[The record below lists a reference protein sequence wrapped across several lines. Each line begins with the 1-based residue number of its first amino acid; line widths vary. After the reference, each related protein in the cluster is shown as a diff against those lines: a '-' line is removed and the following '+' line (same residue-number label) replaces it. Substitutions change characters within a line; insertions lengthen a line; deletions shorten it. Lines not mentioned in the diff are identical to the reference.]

1 MKDFASVVKE
11 ARRFKGLTLQQVAS
25 KVGTHKG
32 YISGIE
38 HHKVNP
44 PSAKLVRKM
53 AKLLDL
59 DVLELLILAVVEK
72 APKEVREI
80 MREGSLGMLEAER
93 KLYATT
99 VKLQEAKEEA
109 AAAVGN

>member
-32 YISGIE
+32 YISGAE
-38 HHKVNP
+38 NRKVNP
-44 PSAKLVRKM
+44 PSAKIVRKL
-53 AKLLDL
+53 AKLFDL
-59 DVLELLILAVVEK
+59 DVQELLILAAVEK

-80 MREGSLGMLEAER
+80 MREGSLGMLEASR
-93 KLYATT
+93 KNGVT
-99 VKLQEAKEEA
+99 VVPPRKEA
-109 AAAVGN
+109 AAAV

>member
-32 YISGIE
+32 YISGVE
-38 HHKVNP
+38 HRKVNP

-53 AKLLDL
+53 AKLFDL

-72 APKEVREI
+72 APKEVRELI
-80 MREGSLGMLEAER
+80 REGSLGMLEASR
-93 KLYATT
+93 KNGVT
-99 VKLQEAKEEA
+99 VVEPRKEEA
-109 AAAVGN
+109 AAVGN